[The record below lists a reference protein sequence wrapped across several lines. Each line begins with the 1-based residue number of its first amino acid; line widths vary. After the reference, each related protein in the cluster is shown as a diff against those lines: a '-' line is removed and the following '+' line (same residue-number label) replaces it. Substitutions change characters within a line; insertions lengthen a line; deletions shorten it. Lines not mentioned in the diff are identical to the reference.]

1 MIENIY
7 PAGWQRT
14 RGLHSPAKKIDMGG
28 AYFIYTSG
36 HQADKNENHE
46 IISTDIEEQTE
57 QVFQSLARTLAAA
70 GATMDDVVK
79 AQIFVT
85 DMAEFPKVSTI
96 RDRWFA
102 VSQPTSSL
110 VALTNA
116 TRKNAKIEIALT
128 AVIPKETTES

>member
-7 PAGWQRT
+7 PDGWQKT

-28 AYFIYTSG
+28 AYLIYTSG

-57 QVFQSLARTLAAA
+57 QVFRSLARTLAAA

-85 DMAEFPKVSTI
+85 DMAEFPKVSAI

-128 AVIPKETTES
+128 AVIAKSTAES